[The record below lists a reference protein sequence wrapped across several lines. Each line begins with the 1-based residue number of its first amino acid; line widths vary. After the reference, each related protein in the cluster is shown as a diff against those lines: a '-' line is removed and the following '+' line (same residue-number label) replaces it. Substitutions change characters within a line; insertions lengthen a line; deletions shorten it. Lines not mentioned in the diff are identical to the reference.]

1 MNLLSTRRIV
11 VSLVSIAVPGIAKAE
26 RNLCARSNMYMME
39 IEKDQVCVLIPTLN
53 EEPTIGDLIRRFFE
67 LGYSDILVIDGK
79 SSDCTRDH
87 AIKAGARVIVQA
99 GKGKGNAFIEA
110 ITQIN
115 KPYVVLLDGDGTYD
129 PGDAE
134 LLLDPLTKGYD
145 QAIGNR
151 LIEDNYSSFHRLNLT
166 GNHILN
172 WLFKVAHGRYLFDIL
187 SGYRAFTL
195 SSLRKMHLYEEGFGI
210 ETEVSSE
217 AVKNNDRIA
226 IIPVKYGIRVGG
238 AVTKLDPIHDGFKI
252 GRTIYRLAKQNNPL
266 FYFGVIGFII
276 ALAGAVIGVYI
287 VSEWLRNV
295 DHIPLTILTVT
306 LIIVGLQIFMFGIQ
320 SDMLLAYQRE
330 MLNEIQSLR
339 KER

>member
-1 MNLLSTRRIV
+1 
-11 VSLVSIAVPGIAKAE
+11 
-26 RNLCARSNMYMME
+26 MYMMD

-53 EEPTIGDLIRRFFE
+53 EEPTIGDLIRRFYE

-79 SSDCTRDH
+79 SSDRTREI
-87 AIKAGARVIVQA
+87 ATTAGAKVLIQT

-110 ITQIN
+110 ITQIE

-129 PGDAE
+129 PDEAE
-134 LLLDPLTKGYD
+134 ILLDPLVKGYD
-145 QAIGNR
+145 QSIGNR
-151 LIEDNYSSFHRLNLT
+151 LVQANYESFHRLNLT

-172 WLFKVAHGRYLFDIL
+172 WLFKVAHGKYLYDIL

-195 SSLRKMHLYEEGFGI
+195 VSLKKMHLYEEGFGI

-226 IIPVKYGIRVGG
+226 VIPVKYGVRVGS
-238 AVTKLDPIHDGFKI
+238 VTKLDPIHDGFKI
-252 GRTIYRLAKQNNPL
+252 GRTIYRLAKLNNPL
-266 FYFGVIGFII
+266 FYFGLIGVVITLLGV
-276 ALAGAVIGVYI
+276 AIGVYI
-287 VSEWLRNV
+287 VSEWLQSI
-295 DHIPLTILTVT
+295 DHIPLTILSVM
-306 LIIVGLQIFMFGIQ
+306 LVIVGLQIFMFGIQ

-339 KER
+339 KE